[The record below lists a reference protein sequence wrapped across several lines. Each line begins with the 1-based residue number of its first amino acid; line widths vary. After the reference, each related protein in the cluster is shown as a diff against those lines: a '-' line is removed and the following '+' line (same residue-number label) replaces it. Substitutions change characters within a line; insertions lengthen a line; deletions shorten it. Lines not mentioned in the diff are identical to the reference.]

1 MGTDGTWSGKL
12 KFEDTPESDA
22 EQSWTAVL
30 SVGTVHFK
38 WKVTVEEPFIE
49 PPVKVQDPIIAS
61 DNNLINEP
69 LTVTQ
74 RAIVNNATK
83 ASETWIKDGVDLNV
97 TGDTY
102 TPTEEASFSFK
113 EVFTGDDGSTVT
125 ATSNVLTIEDDE
137 EDTTKP
143 TAVMSGLRFDSAREA
158 SLSRAGFSLASSSW
172 TISFWIKL
180 TGTGTHYI
188 ANIREGINEIVLVYA
203 GGS

>member
-1 MGTDGTWSGKL
+1 M
-12 KFEDTPESDA
+12 
-22 EQSWTAVL
+22 
-30 SVGTVHFK
+30 
-38 WKVTVEEPFIE
+38 KVTVEEPFIE

-143 TAVMSGLRFDSAREA
+143 TAVMSGLRFDSAER
-158 SLSRAGFSLASSSW
+158 LP
-172 TISFWIKL
+172 
-180 TGTGTHYI
+180 
-188 ANIREGINEIVLVYA
+188 
-203 GGS
+203 